1 MTMTTLAAARNTD
14 LTRNIGLARTTD
26 FAREIEAHRGYMIRA
41 ARGKLRETC
50 DVDDVVQ
57 DTIVAAW
64 NGRDGFRGQSS
75 LRTWLVGILNH
86 KIVDAIRER
95 QRRPLA
101 AGDDA
106 DVDFNDDDHDVALGV
121 SGGSSEGA
129 AAIYERRRFCA
140 EVLDELQAFS
150 PKAAKIFMLREI
162 QGEETGDICRELK
175 LSSANCYVLLHR
187 ARAFLSERFAMAA

>member
-1 MTMTTLAAARNTD
+1 MTMTTLAVAASIVPRNTD
-14 LTRNIGLARTTD
+14 LARSID

-41 ARGKLRETC
+41 ARGKLRESC

-64 NGRDGFRGQSS
+64 KGRDGFRGQSA

-106 DVDFNDDDHDVALGV
+106 DVDFNDDDRDVALGV
-121 SGGSSEGA
+121 SGGCSEGA
-129 AAIYERRRFCA
+129 AATYERRRFCT
-140 EVLDELQAFS
+140 EVLDELEAFS
-150 PKAAKIFMLREI
+150 PKAAKIFVLREI
-162 QGEETGDICRELK
+162 EGEETGDICRQLK

-187 ARAFLSERFAMAA
+187 ARAFLNERFAMAA